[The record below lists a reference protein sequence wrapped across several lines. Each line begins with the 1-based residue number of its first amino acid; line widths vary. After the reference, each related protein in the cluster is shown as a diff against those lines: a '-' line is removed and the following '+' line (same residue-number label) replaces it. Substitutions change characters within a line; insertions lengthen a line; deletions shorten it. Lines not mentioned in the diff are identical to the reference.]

1 MMNQTTDLLTALRP
15 IVAQITALQA
25 GGGAYRV
32 RPAFILLAMGQAA
45 RGQGPLSITT
55 PDHLVM
61 RQCMTS
67 VEIALDADKVR
78 WEIHRGRTI
87 EGTIPV
93 ALAKDIYPP
102 ATPTHTSPD
111 WIRLGESGRNWIARG
126 DLPAA
131 E

>member
-1 MMNQTTDLLTALRP
+1 
-15 IVAQITALQA
+15 
-25 GGGAYRV
+25 
-32 RPAFILLAMGQAA
+32 MGQAA
-45 RGQGPLSITT
+45 RGQGPTEIAT

-61 RQCMTS
+61 RQQMTS
-67 VEIALDADKVR
+67 VKIALDDDTVR
-78 WEIHRGRTI
+78 WEVHRGRTI
-87 EGTIPV
+87 AGTIP
-93 ALAKDIYPP
+93 ASLAKDIYPP